1 MAQAIPTK
9 TIARLFREVSF
20 VDDKTRIST
29 RTIELAAEYLR
40 LFAREAILRSNEERA
55 AEAEL
60 AVVDGIDNLERKR
73 QLEASAA
80 VEAEVDALLQDDFDD
95 DPPMEDTQHGT
106 AFNAAPAAP
115 DATTLDVRHL
125 EKVAG
130 ILLLDF

>member
-9 TIARLFREVSF
+9 TIARLFREVAF

-55 AEAEL
+55 AEAAL

-73 QLEASAA
+73 QLEETAA
-80 VEAEVDALLQDDFDD
+80 VEAEVDASSQDDFDD
-95 DPPMEDTQHGT
+95 DPPVEDTQRGN
-106 AFNAAPAAP
+106 AFNAAPMAP